1 MTNLRSDSILYLAEA
16 TIATLIDIRKTIELV
31 DQAFAADGRKFIE
44 TFPVISHGVPKERAG
59 WVIKSGAICGSSTGA
74 KEILGLKVGA
84 YWPNNESRGLA
95 NHNASMMLV
104 DTESGCVSTIL
115 GANRI
120 TDLRTAAAGA
130 VASKRLAIAEP
141 AVLAIIGAGAQG
153 HAQLEAH
160 LCLFPDLRS
169 IKVWNRNTA
178 RAAAFVETWKAKGI
192 SVIQSETCRDAVKDA
207 DIIVTST
214 AARQPILFADFV
226 KAGAHI
232 SAIGSDAAGKQELD
246 PHLVQAS
253 QLFVDKRQ
261 QSLSIGEMQQPLALG
276 LVEESHIL
284 AELGEVCV
292 GLHPGRTSDEEIT
305 VFDSSGVSFQD
316 LILSEYVRQEAI
328 LRGLGQ
334 YLTR

>member
-31 DQAFAADGRKFIE
+31 DQAFAADGRKLIE

-59 WVIKSGAICGSSTGA
+59 WVIKSGAICGSGTEA
-74 KEILGLKVGA
+74 REILGLKAGA
-84 YWPNNESRGLA
+84 YWPNNGSRGLA
-95 NHNASMMLV
+95 NHNATMMLV
-104 DTESGCVSTIL
+104 DTENGCVSTIL
-115 GANRI
+115 GANHI

-130 VASKRLAIAEP
+130 VASKRLAVAEP
-141 AVLAIIGAGAQG
+141 TALAIIGAGAQG

-160 LCLFPDLRS
+160 LCLFPDLKS
-169 IKVWNRNTA
+169 IKVWNRSMA
-178 RAAAFVETWKAKGI
+178 KAAAFVETWRARGI
-192 SVIQSETCRDAVKDA
+192 SVIQSETCCDAVEDA

-214 AARQPILFADFV
+214 AAREPIVFADFV
-226 KAGAHI
+226 KPGAHI
-232 SAIGSDAAGKQELD
+232 SAVGSDAAGKQELD

-253 QLFVDKRQ
+253 KLFVDKRQ
-261 QSLSIGEMQQPLALG
+261 QSLSIGEMQRPLALG
-276 LVEESHIL
+276 LVDESHIL

-292 GLHPGRTSDEEIT
+292 DLHPGRTSDDEIT

-316 LILSEYVRQEAI
+316 LALAEYVRREAI
-328 LRGLGQ
+328 QRGLGQ